1 MNKIAWV
8 TDTASGC
15 IIGEKDVFVVP
26 MGVILNEQHYK
37 DQAELSVEAFYD
49 LLKEYGD
56 GAKTTQPNFQEIHD
70 VYAEIE
76 RLGYT
81 HVIAIHPSSKLTGS
95 FQSSVI
101 ASQEV
106 NVTSAVI
113 DSKIGS
119 YPMKAMIE
127 AGKAMNAEGQSFDT
141 IVETLK
147 GYAEDA
153 VLILNPKNLNQMKK
167 SGRVSKTQS
176 FMAGLLNIH
185 LVLQFE
191 DGSIYPIDKVRTKKK
206 VIDAVKHHV
215 EKNIAAF
222 KPQEICVVYGG
233 DASEAVIYVEWLKA
247 TYPDINIVSEILVP
261 VAGVHLG
268 YGTIGIAWIKQ

>member
-15 IIGEKDVFVVP
+15 IIGEKDTFVVP
-26 MGVILNEQHYK
+26 MGVILNEKHYQ
-37 DQAELSVEAFYD
+37 DQAELSVEEFYT

-56 GAKTTQPNFQEIHD
+56 GAKTTQPNFQAIHD
-70 VYAEIE
+70 VYEEIE
-76 RLGYT
+76 KLGYT
-81 HVIAIHPSSKLTGS
+81 HVIAVHPSSKLTGS

-106 NVTSAVI
+106 KITTAVI

-127 AGKAMNAEGQSFDT
+127 SGKQMNAEGKSFEE

-147 GYAEDA
+147 SYAKDA
-153 VLILNPKNLNQMKK
+153 VLILNPKNLVQMKK
-167 SGRVSKTQS
+167 SGRVSRTQS

-191 DGSIYPIDKVRTKKK
+191 DGSIYPVDKVRTKKK
-206 VIDAVKHHV
+206 VVDAVKKQV
-215 EKNIAAF
+215 EKNLTEL
-222 KPQEICVVYGG
+222 KPKEICVVYGG
-233 DASEAVIYVEWLKA
+233 DKEEANIYIDWLKED
-247 TYPDINIVSEILVP
+247 YPEINIVSEILVP

-268 YGTIGIAWIKQ
+268 YGTIGISWIKR

>member
-15 IIGEKDVFVVP
+15 KIGEKDTFVVP
-26 MGVILNEQHYK
+26 MGVILNEKHYQ
-37 DQAELSVEAFYD
+37 DQEELSIEEFYN

-56 GAKTTQPNFQEIHD
+56 GAKTSQPNFQAIHD
-70 VYAEIE
+70 AFHKIE
-76 RLGYT
+76 NEGYT
-81 HVIAIHPSSKLTGS
+81 HIIAILPSSKLTGS
-95 FQSSVI
+95 FQSCVI

-106 NVTSAVI
+106 KVKSFVI

-119 YPMKAMIE
+119 YPMRAMIE
-127 AGKAMNAEGQSFDT
+127 AGKEMNEAGESIDT

-147 GYAEDA
+147 QYAEDA

-176 FMAGLLNIH
+176 IMAGLLNIH

-206 VIDAVKHHV
+206 VIDAVKKHV
-215 EKNIAAF
+215 EKNINEF
-222 KPQEICVVYGG
+222 KPKEICVVYGG
-233 DASEAVIYVEWLKA
+233 DQEEANIYVEWLKEKY
-247 TYPDINIVSEILVP
+247 TDINIVSEILVP

-268 YGTIGIAWIKQ
+268 YGTIGISWIKR

>member
-8 TDTASGC
+8 TDTASGLQ
-15 IIGEKDVFVVP
+15 IGEKDTFVVP
-26 MGVILNEQHYK
+26 MGVILNEKHYQ
-37 DQAELSVEAFYD
+37 DQAELSVEKFYN

-56 GAKTTQPNFQEIHD
+56 GAKTTQPNFQAIQD
-70 VYAEIE
+70 TFKEIE
-76 RLGYT
+76 QKGYT
-81 HVIAIHPSSKLTGS
+81 HVIAVHPSSKLTGS

-106 NVTSAVI
+106 NITSAVI

-127 AGKAMNAEGQSFDT
+127 AGKKMNEAGKSFEE
-141 IVETLK
+141 IVETIK
-147 GYAEDA
+147 RYAEDA

-206 VIDAVKHHV
+206 VVDAIKMHV
-215 EKNIAAF
+215 EKNIAEF
-222 KPQEICVVYGG
+222 KPKEICVVYGG
-233 DASEAVIYVEWLKA
+233 DKAEADIYIEWLQD
-247 TYPDINIVSEILVP
+247 TFPDINIVSEILVP

-268 YGTIGIAWIKQ
+268 YGTIGISWIKR

>member
-8 TDTASGC
+8 TDTSSGLQ
-15 IIGEKDVFVVP
+15 IGEKDTFVVP
-26 MGVILNEQHYK
+26 MGVILNDKHYQ
-37 DQAELSVEAFYD
+37 DQAELSVEEFYQ

-56 GAKTTQPNFQEIHD
+56 GAKTTQPNFQAIHD
-70 VYAEIE
+70 VYEEIE
-76 RLGYT
+76 RSGYT
-81 HVIAIHPSSKLTGS
+81 HVIAVHPSSKLTGS

-119 YPMKAMIE
+119 YPIKAMIE
-127 AGKAMNAEGQSFDT
+127 AGKKMNEEGKSFDE
-141 IVETLK
+141 IVETIK
-147 GYAEDA
+147 RYVEDA

-176 FMAGLLNIH
+176 LMAGLLNIH

-206 VIDAVKHHV
+206 VVEAIKKHV
-215 EKNIAAF
+215 EKNIAEF
-222 KPQEICVVYGG
+222 RPQEICVVYGG
-233 DASEAVIYVEWLKA
+233 DEEEAEIYVEWLQA
-247 TYPDINIVSEILVP
+247 TYPDIHIVSEILVP

-268 YGTIGIAWIKQ
+268 YGTIGISWIKK

>member
-15 IIGEKDVFVVP
+15 IVGEKDMFVAP
-26 MGVILNEQHYK
+26 MGLILNEVHYQ
-37 DQAELSVEAFYD
+37 DQTELSIEAFYD
-49 LLKEYGD
+49 LLKQYGD
-56 GAKTTQPNFQEIHD
+56 GAKTSQPNFQAIHD
-70 VYAEIE
+70 MYEQIE
-76 RLGYT
+76 KEGYT
-81 HVIAIHPSSKLTGS
+81 HVIAVHASSKLTGA
-95 FQSSVI
+95 FQSSVL
-101 ASQEV
+101 ASQEI
-106 NVTSAVI
+106 NVKSAVI

-119 YPMKAMIE
+119 YPIKAMIE
-127 AGKAMNAEGQSFDT
+127 AGKEMNEAGESFET
-141 IVETLK
+141 IVETIK
-147 GYAEDA
+147 QYSEDA

-206 VIDAVKHHV
+206 VIDAVKKHV
-215 EKNIAAF
+215 EKNIAEF
-222 KPQEICVVYGG
+222 KPKEICVVFGG
-233 DASEAVIYVEWLKA
+233 DKEEANIYIEWLKE

-261 VAGVHLG
+261 VAGIHLG
-268 YGTIGIAWIKQ
+268 YGTIGISWIKR